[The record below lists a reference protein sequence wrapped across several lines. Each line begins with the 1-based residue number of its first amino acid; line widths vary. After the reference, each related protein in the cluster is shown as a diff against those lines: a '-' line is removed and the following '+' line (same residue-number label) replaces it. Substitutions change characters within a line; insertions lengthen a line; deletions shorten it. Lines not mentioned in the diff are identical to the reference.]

1 MRSGLHPL
9 CVVVLFRELP
19 GVEQQAPVYFD
30 ENLAR
35 DGSQQLHSLLE
46 MGFLV
51 LASCGAAVCAVAKV
65 LKMADYA
72 GDICGNR
79 TLWHYLPP
87 FNNQYVL
94 HMFFYRT
101 CDA

>member
-35 DGSQQLHSLLE
+35 DGSQQLHCLLE

-65 LKMADYA
+65 LKMADRSEEHTSELQSHLNLV
-72 GDICGNR
+72 CRLLLEKKNKR
-79 TLWHYLPP
+79 L
-87 FNNQYVL
+87 FNN
-94 HMFFYRT
+94 HT
-101 CDA
+101 